1 MTRSRM
7 IGGMAGTIALAL
19 STATWAATSRGIE
32 NSVHDLSGESWNT
45 RQGVCSP
52 CHSAHNTDPAQIA
65 PLWSHM
71 TTAESFTMYGSAGHE
86 SSTLNSSVPTGPGGP
101 SLACLSCHDGV
112 TGENQS
118 IGSTNAAIPLTEA
131 VIGTDLHTTHPISF
145 TYDAALATLDGGLE
159 DPTSYTIG
167 ANKDSAKITYTTPP
181 VPTTWSGVSMAGKTI
196 DQAMLFNH
204 KMECSSCH
212 DVHKMDGASPSSG
225 ILARLSGSDAN
236 NKGSILCRTC
246 HIK

>member
-1 MTRSRM
+1 MTRNRL
-7 IGGMAGTIALAL
+7 IGGVAGTIALAL
-19 STATWAATSRGIE
+19 STASWAATSKGIE
-32 NSVHDLSGESWNT
+32 GSVHDLSAESWNT

-52 CHSAHNTDPAQIA
+52 CHTAHNTDPAQIA

-71 TTAESFTMYGSAGHE
+71 TSAQSFTMYGSPGHE
-86 SSTLNSSVPTGPGGP
+86 SSTLNAPVAAGPAGP

-118 IGSTNAAIPLTEA
+118 IGSTNAAIPLTEG

-145 TYDAALATLDGGLE
+145 TYNSALATLDGALA
-159 DPTSYTIG
+159 DPTTYTIG
-167 ANKDSAKITYTTPP
+167 TAHAGLSYAYAPA
-181 VPTTWSGVSMAGKTI
+181 PTTWSGVSMYGKTI

-212 DVHKMDGASPSSG
+212 DVHKIDGMSPSSG
-225 ILARLSGSDAN
+225 ILARLSGNDAGG
-236 NKGSILCRTC
+236 KGSLLCRTC